1 MKRRGGAEG
10 AGKRRCGA
18 ALPPFAGG
26 SGTSREIRPRGRAP
40 LREGIGDGFVPRSH
54 PRPCVKCGDGP
65 AAVVIR
71 IGDAFCR

>member
-1 MKRRGGAEG
+1 MRGVRGTAGAAPRCPRVQVG
-10 AGKRRCGA
+10 AGRRE
-18 ALPPFAGG
+18 G
-26 SGTSREIRPRGRAP
+26 SVPRGRAP
-40 LREGIGDGFVPRSH
+40 RRDGIGDGFVPRSR